1 MAFVAQYEGL
11 NKLGEAGLPSTCT
24 FDLSTKTATEIGA
37 SATYGGGYG
46 VATGTGYEAKA
57 QSRPTPSSGVFSF
70 TQMEWKTE
78 SNTNWP
84 SGVKSVVMR
93 NSTTNLVCAW
103 DLETTR
109 AMNAKN
115 TVLKFTPTLTL

>member
-1 MAFVAQYEGL
+1 MAFVPQNEGL
-11 NKLGEAGLPSTCT
+11 NKLGEAGLPATCT

-37 SATYGGGYG
+37 SGTFAGGFGK
-46 VATGTGYEAKA
+46 ATGTSYAAKTQA
-57 QSRPTPSSGVFSF
+57 RPTPTSGVFTF

-78 SNTNWP
+78 TATDWP

-93 NSTTNLVCAW
+93 NGETNLVCAW
-103 DLETTR
+103 DLESSR